1 MKNNFEIGMIMIEK
15 MMAFCFMLFVVMF
28 ASCEQRDPQAEYE
41 ALRET
46 MYSSPREGEAA
57 AQEYIDYFYEKKG
70 ARITEVSEIR
80 NQYRQMDEFFSKSY
94 SNYAAYINQSREI
107 NRELS
112 RSIYEGV
119 RKKWLALYEQE
130 RSRLLG
136 PLMDQITESDFESF
150 FKTQV
155 KNLCENEFNIWE
167 IESIDQVYLS
177 TPTLINDGTA
187 KKAQGEYRAHLRG
200 DVIGL
205 ITRDARISIE
215 GVIGPN
221 ENGYIDYVRT
231 SYQFLEKPI
240 LP

>member
-1 MKNNFEIGMIMIEK
+1 MKKIILIVF
-15 MMAFCFMLFVVMF
+15 AFAFVAF
-28 ASCEQRDPQAEYE
+28 SCEQRDAQLEYE
-41 ALRET
+41 QLRDT
-46 MYSSPREGEAA
+46 RYSSPREGEGA
-57 AQEYIDYFYEKKG
+57 AQEYIDYFHNKD
-70 ARITEVSEIR
+70 APRINDVYEIR
-80 NQYRQMDEFFSKSY
+80 SQYRKMDDFFSKSFE
-94 SNYAAYINQSREI
+94 NYATFISESREL
-107 NRELS
+107 NAELS

-119 RKKWLALYEQE
+119 RKMWLTLYEQE

-200 DVIGL
+200 GVIGL

-221 ENGYIDYVRT
+221 ENGYINYIRT

>member
-1 MKNNFEIGMIMIEK
+1 MKKIILIVF
-15 MMAFCFMLFVVMF
+15 AFAFVAF
-28 ASCEQRDPQAEYE
+28 SCEEKRDAQLEYE
-41 ALRET
+41 QLRDT
-46 MYSSPREGEAA
+46 RYSSPREGESA
-57 AQEYIDYFYEKKG
+57 AQEYIDYFHNKN
-70 ARITEVSEIR
+70 APRINDVYEIR
-80 NQYRQMDEFFSKSY
+80 SQYRKMDDFFSKSY
-94 SNYAAYINQSREI
+94 SNYADYINRSREI

-119 RKKWLALYEQE
+119 RKMWLTLYEQE

-200 DVIGL
+200 GVIGL

-221 ENGYIDYVRT
+221 ENGYINYIRT